1 VAFIRITD
9 FHFPP
14 QFQKGTSMSDTT
26 AVIGKNKPMNAHEMA
41 TAQLN
46 RAAEVMGLDPEIH
59 TILSQP
65 KNELIVNFPVRMD
78 DGRHVM
84 FKGYRIQHNN
94 IMGPY
99 KGGIRYHHEVHL
111 DEVKALAAWMTWKCA
126 VMEIPF
132 GGAKGGI
139 KFDPRQY
146 SPAELERITRRF
158 THALGN
164 NIGPDHDIPAPDV
177 GTNAQTM
184 VWLMD
189 TYMNFTPS
197 DRKNAVRGVV
207 TGKSLTSGGSQGR
220 EKATGQGL
228 VFVVEEWAKENNFSL
243 DGATFAVQGFGNVGS
258 FAARILAKHGSK
270 LVAVQ
275 DHTGAIRSVDG
286 LDAVK
291 LADWVKKN
299 GGVAGFPGGEVI
311 DQTEFFSTQC
321 DLFIPAALEN
331 QITAETAPL
340 LKCRAVFEGAN
351 GPTDID
357 GDRILRERG
366 IELLPDVL
374 ANAGGVT
381 VSYFEW
387 LQNRRAESW
396 TLEEVDARLH
406 TMMVH
411 AYATVRRIARDRKID
426 NRTAAYVHALTRIET
441 VYKERGIF
449 P

>member
-1 VAFIRITD
+1 MSEATAA
-9 FHFPP
+9 
-14 QFQKGTSMSDTT
+14 KGR
-26 AVIGKNKPMNAHEMA
+26 KEKFKPMNAYEMA

-78 DGRHVM
+78 DGKYQI
-84 FKGYRIQHNN
+84 FKGYRIQHSN

-99 KGGIRYHHEVHL
+99 KGGIRFHHEVHL

-139 KFDPRQY
+139 KFDPRQH
-146 SPAELERITRRF
+146 SASELERITRRF

-228 VFVVEEWAKENNFSL
+228 VHIVEEWAKENHFSL
-243 DGATFAVQGFGNVGS
+243 DGATFCVQGFGNVGS
-258 FAARILAKHGSK
+258 NAARILSRLGAS
-270 LVAVQ
+270 LIAVQ
-275 DHTGAIRSVDG
+275 DHTGAIRSNEG
-286 LDAVK
+286 LHPGR
-291 LADWVKKN
+291 LADWVKQH
-299 GGVAGFPGGEVI
+299 GGVAGYAGGDVI
-311 DQTEFFSTQC
+311 TREDFFGTPC

-331 QITAETAPL
+331 QITSETAPL
-340 LKCRAVFEGAN
+340 MKCRAVFEGAN
-351 GPTDID
+351 GPTDLD
-357 GDRILRERG
+357 GDRILAEKG
-366 IELLPDVL
+366 IDVLPDVL

-387 LQNRRAESW
+387 LQNRRAEAW
-396 TLEEVDARLH
+396 TLEEVDHKLH
-406 TMMVH
+406 HMMTH
-411 AYATVRRIARDRKID
+411 AYATVRAIANERKID
-426 NRTAAYVHALTRIET
+426 NRTAAYVHALTRIQS